1 MTFRKIYRAAFA
13 LSVMSAAVLFP
24 IVGLNQSKPSSTQ
37 SPSQDDVIRVNTELV
52 QTDVTVFDKK
62 GRFVDGLT
70 ASDFELV
77 IDGKPQDISFFE
89 RVAFY
94 NTERGRD
101 ADPSIADNPAAMSA
115 RQRTVMFFVDDLH
128 LSPTSIVH
136 TRKSLLNFVN
146 QGMLPRDQVAIT
158 SSSGQIGF
166 LQQFTDD
173 RTVLQAAVARL
184 NYRANA
190 KLDMEKPPMSEFQ
203 ASKIQ
208 EGDESAISY
217 YVAEMLKQNCIRDPQ
232 GGVICFVDAQAA
244 RNLVIQRARQITMN
258 TAPDTKN
265 TLMMLEGLMR
275 TAAQLPGRKLMFLI
289 SDGFYLNDPQT
300 GSKDRIKKITDAAG
314 RAGVVI
320 YTLDAR
326 GLVTEA
332 LDVLNDRPIDSE
344 GLTMGATMG
353 DIAASQDGLNA
364 LARDTGGEAFR
375 NTNRPMAEWVRQVL
389 DENSTYYILA
399 WRPLT
404 DDQKG
409 RGFKD
414 VKIRVKGRPELT
426 ARMRRGYFRTTPLPM
441 LSVKGK
447 ADKGITERENDMRV
461 VIDAPIEQRELKAA
475 LMVSLAPMPGVGTRV
490 LATVEID
497 RRGLAFDLFD
507 GKPAADVDI
516 GGIFYDDKG
525 KPKNSFVGR
534 LRVSAASAS
543 ELQEP
548 AVYRFQAW
556 LPAGLYQVRVGLRD
570 TRSGKT
576 GSAVQWIK
584 VPAL

>member
-1 MTFRKIYRAAFA
+1 
-13 LSVMSAAVLFP
+13 
-24 IVGLNQSKPSSTQ
+24 
-37 SPSQDDVIRVNTELV
+37 
-52 QTDVTVFDKK
+52 
-62 GRFVDGLT
+62 
-70 ASDFELV
+70 
-77 IDGKPQDISFFE
+77 
-89 RVAFY
+89 
-94 NTERGRD
+94 
-101 ADPSIADNPAAMSA
+101 
-115 RQRTVMFFVDDLH
+115 
-128 LSPTSIVH
+128 
-136 TRKSLLNFVN
+136 
-146 QGMLPRDQVAIT
+146 
-158 SSSGQIGF
+158 
-166 LQQFTDD
+166 
-173 RTVLQAAVARL
+173 
-184 NYRANA
+184 
-190 KLDMEKPPMSEFQ
+190 
-203 ASKIQ
+203 
-208 EGDESAISY
+208 
-217 YVAEMLKQNCIRDPQ
+217 
-232 GGVICFVDAQAA
+232 
-244 RNLVIQRARQITMN
+244 
-258 TAPDTKN
+258 
-265 TLMMLEGLMR
+265 
-275 TAAQLPGRKLMFLI
+275 
-289 SDGFYLNDPQT
+289 
-300 GSKDRIKKITDAAG
+300 
-314 RAGVVI
+314 
-320 YTLDAR
+320 
-326 GLVTEA
+326 
-332 LDVLNDRPIDSE
+332 
-344 GLTMGATMG
+344 MGATMG

-399 WRPLT
+399 WRPLS

-409 RGFKD
+409 RGFKN

-447 ADKGITERENDMRV
+447 TDKGITERENDMRI
-461 VIDAPIEQRELKAA
+461 VIDAPVEQRELKAE
-475 LMVSLAPMPGVGTRV
+475 LTVSLAPMPGVGTRV

-543 ELQEP
+543 ELKEP

>member
-1 MTFRKIYRAAFA
+1 MIYRGAFA
-13 LSVMSAAVLFP
+13 FLVVSAAVLFP
-24 IVGLNQSKPSSTQ
+24 VIGLNQSKPASPQT
-37 SPSQDDVIRVNTELV
+37 PSQDDVIRVNTELV

-101 ADPSIADNPAAMSA
+101 ADASIADNPAAVSA
-115 RQRTVMFFVDDLH
+115 RQRTVLFFVDDLH
-128 LSPTSIVH
+128 LSPGSSVQ
-136 TRKSLLNFVN
+136 TRKSLLSFVN
-146 QGMLPRDQVAIT
+146 QGMLPNDQVAIT

-208 EGDESAISY
+208 QGDESAISY

-232 GGVICFVDAQAA
+232 GGLICFVDTQAA
-244 RNLVIQRARQITMN
+244 RNLVIQRARQITLN

-332 LDVLNDRPIDSE
+332 LDVMNDRPIDSE

-364 LARDTGGEAFR
+364 LARDTGGQAFR

-399 WRPLT
+399 WRPVS

-409 RGFKD
+409 RAFKN
-414 VKIRVKGRPELT
+414 VQIRVKGRPELT

-441 LSVKGK
+441 LSLKGK
-447 ADKGITERENDMRV
+447 TDKGITERENDMRL
-461 VIDAPIEQRELKAA
+461 VIDAPIEQRELKAE

-525 KPKNSFVGR
+525 KPRNSFVGR
-534 LRVSAASAS
+534 LRVSATNAS
-543 ELQEP
+543 ELKEP